1 MMNSKIQ
8 KAENG
13 KNAGSAKKS
22 VQVAVFEN
30 PEFGTVR
37 TTIDEKGEP
46 WFCAKDLCDAL
57 GYKKASE
64 AVRQHVRY
72 SDTVKRGVT
81 RTVKNRYGVCEGKL
95 KIVQMIFVN
104 ESGFYAL
111 VLGSKLASAVKF
123 KDWVTS
129 VVLPQIRKTGGYIP
143 VHEGES
149 EEETIRNAEEILRA
163 TLKKKEELLEQQ
175 KKLLRES
182 RIQLAESRT
191 QLEKSK
197 VLLEQKTKLIGE
209 QDEEIRRLNGV
220 VDEQVV
226 NIARKGENIIH
237 LEHQVDGLM
246 PKAIY
251 SDNVLDSVSCFTTT
265 QVAKELGITAQE
277 LNRSLCSL
285 HVQYY
290 QSGQYMLYA
299 EYAHMG
305 LAKSRTKYRAFMAPA
320 GDGTKRE
327 VGRVVTSTYLVW
339 TEKGKRYFS
348 KVLTDGPISRI
359 NFCTIP
365 ERLIGEDIPIYGN
378 YDDEFRAQLRPYIE
392 NLCKASG
399 LVDCPEAF
407 SLAMKLKDENAE
419 FSRLSQNRIYEN
431 FTFRGNVIGYLK
443 ACVLYVANGF
453 RWEPEIE
460 EFIRWSEQYD
470 LYCKMRFFEDGIKTA
485 STSAEKSTSHG
496 PSNLL
501 QQLPDE
507 FMYQQA
513 VEVRQK
519 NGLSADGTKNM
530 LYAWAHRGY
539 IERRKAGNQGGAS
552 GGTSG
557 GTPDGSY
564 SSYSSDCFIKLK
576 FRKDGGIES

>member
-8 KAENG
+8 KVEDG
-13 KNAGSAKKS
+13 KNAGSAKKC
-22 VQVAVFEN
+22 VQTGKKVADKKEANKKQAAQVAVFEN
-30 PEFGTVR
+30 PEFGMVR
-37 TTIDEKGEP
+37 TATDEKGEP
-46 WFCAKDLCDAL
+46 WFCAKDLCDVL
-57 GYKKASE
+57 GYKRASE
-64 AVRQHVRY
+64 AVRQHVKS

-143 VHEGES
+143 VKEGES

-175 KKLLRES
+175 RKLLEES

-191 QLEKSK
+191 QLEKNK
-197 VLLEQKTKLIGE
+197 VMLAQQVKLIGE
-209 QDEEIRRLNGV
+209 QDVEIRRLNGV

-277 LNRSLCSL
+277 LNRSLCAL
-285 HVQYY
+285 HIQYY

-305 LAKSRTKYRAFMAPA
+305 LAKSRTRYNAFLDPNC
-320 GDGTKRE
+320 DGRKE
-327 VGRVVTSTYLVW
+327 KMGKAVTHTYLVW
-339 TEKGKRYFS
+339 TEKGRK
-348 KVLTDGPISRI
+348 
-359 NFCTIP
+359 
-365 ERLIGEDIPIYGN
+365 
-378 YDDEFRAQLRPYIE
+378 
-392 NLCKASG
+392 
-399 LVDCPEAF
+399 
-407 SLAMKLKDENAE
+407 
-419 FSRLSQNRIYEN
+419 
-431 FTFRGNVIGYLK
+431 
-443 ACVLYVANGF
+443 
-453 RWEPEIE
+453 
-460 EFIRWSEQYD
+460 FIHD
-470 LYCKMRFFEDGIKTA
+470 L
-485 STSAEKSTSHG
+485 
-496 PSNLL
+496 
-501 QQLPDE
+501 
-507 FMYQQA
+507 
-513 VEVRQK
+513 
-519 NGLSADGTKNM
+519 
-530 LYAWAHRGY
+530 AHRFWELAELYEVKNLG
-539 IERRKAGNQGGAS
+539 
-552 GGTSG
+552 
-557 GTPDGSY
+557 
-564 SSYSSDCFIKLK
+564 
-576 FRKDGGIES
+576 

>member
-8 KAENG
+8 KAEGG

-22 VQVAVFEN
+22 VQTGKKVADKKEAKKKEAARVAVFEN

-57 GYKKASE
+57 GYKRADN
-64 AVRQHVRY
+64 AVRQHVNH
-72 SDTVKRGVT
+72 SDALKQCVARPA
-81 RTVKNRYGVCEGKL
+81 KNRFGVCEGKMQV
-95 KIVQMIFVN
+95 VQMIFVN

-143 VHEGES
+143 VKEGES

-175 KKLLRES
+175 KKLLEES
-182 RIQLAESRT
+182 RIQLAASRT

-277 LNRSLCSL
+277 LNRSLCAL
-285 HVQYY
+285 HIQYY

-305 LAKSRTKYRAFMAPA
+305 LAKSRTRYNAFLDPNC
-320 GDGTKRE
+320 DGRKE
-327 VGRVVTSTYLVW
+327 KMGKAVTHTYLVW
-339 TEKGKRYFS
+339 TEKGRK
-348 KVLTDGPISRI
+348 
-359 NFCTIP
+359 
-365 ERLIGEDIPIYGN
+365 
-378 YDDEFRAQLRPYIE
+378 
-392 NLCKASG
+392 
-399 LVDCPEAF
+399 
-407 SLAMKLKDENAE
+407 
-419 FSRLSQNRIYEN
+419 
-431 FTFRGNVIGYLK
+431 
-443 ACVLYVANGF
+443 
-453 RWEPEIE
+453 
-460 EFIRWSEQYD
+460 FIHD
-470 LYCKMRFFEDGIKTA
+470 L
-485 STSAEKSTSHG
+485 
-496 PSNLL
+496 
-501 QQLPDE
+501 
-507 FMYQQA
+507 
-513 VEVRQK
+513 
-519 NGLSADGTKNM
+519 
-530 LYAWAHRGY
+530 AHRFWELAELYEVKNLG
-539 IERRKAGNQGGAS
+539 
-552 GGTSG
+552 
-557 GTPDGSY
+557 
-564 SSYSSDCFIKLK
+564 
-576 FRKDGGIES
+576 